1 MLASTALFLLKFL
14 AYLLAARAC
23 LALKNYRWKT
33 SLFALTN
40 LVGIG
45 VLFDW
50 SAGRGKAIVFFAAYL
65 IIVCF
70 LYVMMRLFA
79 KRANWLSWLALLSPI
94 VPLIAV
100 RYLPFL
106 WDTLWR
112 TLQLNLDRPVAAFF
126 IGISFMAFRLSHLAL
141 EVKGKIVPRPSIWE
155 YLGFAFF
162 VPTMVV
168 GPINQYS
175 THHHSMN
182 QLDRTVT
189 PLGLSLLRIIVGA
202 AKFQFLASIFNQLSY
217 SGLILDGH
225 PHGLFDLAVAA
236 VSYYLFLY
244 CNFSG
249 FCDMAIGTAGLLGI
263 HVKENFRFP
272 LAASSVKDYWNRWHI
287 TLSVY
292 MRDLVFWRLSKY
304 LTKRFGTRNANHVIA
319 ISIVTVFLLIGAWHG
334 LGWHYQIF
342 GGMHAVGVA
351 GNHYYTIWLKK
362 RLGQERFKAYNESR
376 VVAALTIAITF
387 IYVTISMFFF
397 ANDLDTARKILA
409 AIG

>member
-1 MLASTALFLLKFL
+1 MLASTAIFLLKFL
-14 AYLLAARAC
+14 VYLLAARAS
-23 LALKNYRWKT
+23 LALKSYTWKT

-40 LVGIG
+40 LVGVG

-50 SAGRGKAIVFFAAYL
+50 SAGRGRAIVFFGAY
-65 IIVCF
+65 IILVSC
-70 LYVMMRLFA
+70 LYVAMRLFA
-79 KRANWLSWLALLSPI
+79 KRGNWLSWVALLSPI
-94 VPLIAV
+94 LPLIV
-100 RYLPFL
+100 IRYMPFV
-106 WDTLWR
+106 WDPIWR
-112 TLQLNLDRPVAAFF
+112 TLHAYPDRPVAVFF
-126 IGISFMAFRLSHLAL
+126 VGISFMAFRLSHLAL
-141 EVKGKIVPRPSIWE
+141 EVKSKIVPQPSFWE

-162 VPTMVV
+162 VPTLVV

-175 THHHSMN
+175 THHRSMS
-182 QLDRTVT
+182 QVDRSAT

-202 AKFQFLASIFNQLSY
+202 TKFQFLANIFNQLSY

-225 PHGLFDLAVAA
+225 PHGLFDLGVAG
-236 VSYYLFLY
+236 VSYYMYLY

-263 HVKENFRFP
+263 HVKENFQFP

-287 TLSVY
+287 TLSTY
-292 MRDLVFWRLSKY
+292 MRDMVFWRLSKY
-304 LTKRFGTRNANHVIA
+304 LTKRFGTRNANHAIA
-319 ISIVTVFLLIGAWHG
+319 VSIVTVFLLIGAWHG

-342 GGMHAVGVA
+342 GGMHALGVV

-362 RLGQERFKAYNESR
+362 RIGPKRFKAYNESR
-376 VVAALTIAITF
+376 VVWALTIAITF